1 MRTHLDS
8 GFGRAAGAVLLTVV
22 LAGCGS
28 NVTTPAPTGT
38 PTVAPPTTPATAA
51 PTPVPT
57 DAGTSPAPTQPSQTD
72 TEWGRIWDAL
82 PGAFP
87 SFPGAS
93 PTETGEGP
101 ASATLDAG
109 AAEPAEVSGYYQ
121 DALESAGFT
130 ISGSGPFEDGSF
142 QVEATAQPA
151 GCAVRITIA
160 PLGGATLI
168 TILYGAS
175 CPFS

>member
-1 MRTHLDS
+1 MP
-8 GFGRAAGAVLLTVV
+8 GRRLGRLTPFEGVV
-22 LAGCGS
+22 LAVAVGAVAVGAAAC
-28 NVTTPAPTGT
+28 TTITDPSPTGT
-38 PTVAPPTTPATAA
+38 PAVATASPG
-51 PTPVPT
+51 PTAVPT
-57 DAGTSPAPTQPSQTD
+57 DVGVTPRPTAPSQTD

-82 PGAFP
+82 PATFP

-101 ASATLDAG
+101 ASAILDAG
-109 AAEPAEVSGYYQ
+109 TVEPAEVAGFYQ

-130 ISGSGPFEDGSF
+130 VSGSGPFEDGSF
-142 QVEATAQPA
+142 QLEATAAA
-151 GCAVRITIA
+151 GCATRITIA

-168 TILYGAS
+168 TILYGAL